1 MEDRALYF
9 LMYAVILTVSSI
21 IVFFAMYRRQ
31 INEGVPINYN
41 VLKAVFG
48 ISLVLWLGVAF
59 SNLFYNRS
67 TTNAS
72 VAAFCIG
79 MIFSLFA
86 AWQFNKFVQN
96 VLNKLGTT
104 SDEGAEIVVPTIE
117 EAEKA
122 GELILLAEDNS
133 VNQVVISKQ
142 LNKLGYAVEVASDG
156 QEALALMEKRSYG
169 LLLTDIQMP
178 NLDGLGLSSAVRI
191 QEKETGHDRLPILAV
206 TGKALKFD
214 AEVYTEAGLDSV
226 LTKPIELARL
236 KENLDVHLHNQTKSV
251 GHEKKEIIME
261 SAVDIDVMKSI
272 VGDDQE
278 TILTLFNLFKS
289 SSPEIIAEIHQA
301 FKDQTAN
308 QIEQL
313 GHKLK
318 TSSQSI
324 GAVQFGAL
332 CTELEDAGSTDNWDK
347 LNELHPQLDR
357 KFADV
362 VAYIESYQ
370 NL

>member
-1 MEDRALYF
+1 
-9 LMYAVILTVSSI
+9 
-21 IVFFAMYRRQ
+21 MYRRQ

-41 VLKAVFG
+41 VLKALFG
-48 ISLVLWLGVAF
+48 ISVALWLGVAF

-96 VLNKLGTT
+96 VLNKLGMT
-104 SDEGAEIVVPTIE
+104 SDKKSNVIVPTIE
-117 EAEKA
+117 DAEKTR
-122 GELILLAEDNS
+122 ELILLAEDNS

-142 LNKLGYAVEVASDG
+142 LNKLGYAVEVAADG
-156 QEALALMEKRSYG
+156 QEALALMAKRSYG

-178 NLDGLGLSSAVRI
+178 NLDGLELSTAVRAH
-191 QEKETGHDRLPILAV
+191 EKEKNSDRIPILAV

-214 AEVYTEAGLDSV
+214 ADVYSEAGMDAV
-226 LTKPIELARL
+226 LTKPLELALL
-236 KENLDVHLHNQTKSV
+236 KENLDIHLHKQVNPIAHKS
-251 GHEKKEIIME
+251 EEIKME
-261 SAVDIDVMKSI
+261 SAIDIDVMKSI

-278 TILTLFNLFKS
+278 TILTLFDLFKT

-301 FKDQTAN
+301 FDDKRAD

-318 TSSQSI
+318 TSSQSV

-332 CTELEDAGSTDNWDK
+332 CAELEEAGSAEDWDK
-347 LNELHPQLDR
+347 LNELRALIDE
-357 KFADV
+357 KFGAV
-362 VAYIESYQ
+362 TAFISSYQ
-370 NL
+370 SA